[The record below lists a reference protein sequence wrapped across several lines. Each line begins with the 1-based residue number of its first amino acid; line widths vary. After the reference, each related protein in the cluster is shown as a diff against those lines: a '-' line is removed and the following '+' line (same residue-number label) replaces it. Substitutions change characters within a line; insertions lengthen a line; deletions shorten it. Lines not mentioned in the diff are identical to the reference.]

1 MSPTRRL
8 TTSALA
14 LALLTAT
21 GCTSSGHSGAN
32 LVIMANVTDR
42 VAMSSVISAFRES
55 HPKISVNVTYADTG
69 VLQKQLPRQL
79 KAGKGPDVFTVWP
92 GSGNPASAETLG
104 NSDLLQDLTLHRYA
118 WDLPEDVKAVS
129 GSGGHIDIVPA
140 SYSAIGAIYAT
151 KTLKGIGGR
160 PPTTFTQVLDL
171 CDKAKDHGKVL
182 FALGNKTPW
191 VTQLISYSL
200 AAGTVYATQ
209 PDFASEMA
217 LHHTSFA
224 QSPWR
229 EALQKYLQMNERGCF
244 SRSPLGTTYE
254 QSLDQ
259 VASGKAVGVVQ
270 VASALAELRSAAPGI
285 DLAMRALPASDDP
298 AQTRMPAAVSAAYGL
313 NVHSAHTKEA
323 KAFADFLASARGQN
337 LYNSKGATLPAIP
350 NSTFKADP
358 AVAEVAHRQKDRTT
372 VPFMDQTWP
381 NSTVQQVHFQQIHDL
396 FAGTTTVSSALK
408 AMDRAFSDSTLN

>member
-8 TTSALA
+8 TTSAAA

-21 GCTSSGHSGAN
+21 GCVSDGPGGPN

-42 VAMSSVISAFRES
+42 VAMSTVITAFRES
-55 HPKISVNVTYADTG
+55 HPNIRVKVTYADTG
-69 VLQKQLPRQL
+69 VLQKELPRQL

-92 GSGNPASAETLG
+92 GSGNPASAETLA
-104 NSDLLQDLTLHRYA
+104 NNNLLQDLTLHRYA
-118 WDLPEDVKAVS
+118 WDLPEDVMSVA

-140 SYSAIGAIYAT
+140 SYSAIGAIYAIGA
-151 KTLKGIGGR
+151 LKSIGGR

-171 CDKAKDHGKVL
+171 CDRARKHGKVL

-191 VTQLISYSL
+191 VTQLVSYSL

-209 PDFASEMA
+209 PNFASDMA

-229 EALQKYLQMNERGCF
+229 EALQKYLQM
-244 SRSPLGTTYE
+244 
-254 QSLDQ
+254 
-259 VASGKAVGVVQ
+259 
-270 VASALAELRSAAPGI
+270 AELRSAAPGI
-285 DLAMRALPASDDP
+285 SLSMHALPASDDP

-313 NVHSAHTKEA
+313 NVHPAHEKEA
-323 KAFADFLASARGQN
+323 KAFVDFLASARGQN
-337 LYNSKGATLPAIP
+337 LYNSKGTTLPAIP
-350 NSTFKADP
+350 DGTFKSDP
-358 AVAEVAHRQKDRTT
+358 AVAEVARRQKDETT
-372 VPFMDQTWP
+372 VPFMDQRWP

-396 FAGTTTVSSALK
+396 FAGTTSVPSALK

>member
-8 TTSALA
+8 TTSAAA

-21 GCTSSGHSGAN
+21 GCVSDGPGGPN

-42 VAMSSVISAFRES
+42 VAMSTVITAFRES
-55 HPKISVNVTYADTG
+55 HPNIRVKVTYADTG
-69 VLQKQLPRQL
+69 VLQKELPRQL

-92 GSGNPASAETLG
+92 GSGNPASAETLAD
-104 NSDLLQDLTLHRYA
+104 NNLLQDLTLHRYA
-118 WDLPEDVKAVS
+118 WDLPEDVMSVA

-140 SYSAIGAIYAT
+140 SYSAIGAIYAIGA
-151 KTLKGIGGR
+151 LKSIGGR

-171 CDKAKDHGKVL
+171 CDRARKHGKVL

-191 VTQLISYSL
+191 VTQLVSYSL

-209 PDFASEMA
+209 PNFASDMA

-244 SRSPLGTTYE
+244 SRDPLGTTYE

-270 VASALAELRSAAPGI
+270 VASALAELRSATPGI
-285 DLAMRALPASDDP
+285 SLSMHALPASDDP

-313 NVHSAHTKEA
+313 NVHPAHEKEA
-323 KAFADFLASARGQN
+323 KAFVDFLASARGQN
-337 LYNSKGATLPAIP
+337 LYNSKGTTLPAIP
-350 NSTFKADP
+350 DGTFKSDP
-358 AVAEVAHRQKDRTT
+358 AVAEVARRQKDETT
-372 VPFMDQTWP
+372 VPFMDQRWP

-396 FAGTTTVSSALK
+396 FAGTTSVPSALK